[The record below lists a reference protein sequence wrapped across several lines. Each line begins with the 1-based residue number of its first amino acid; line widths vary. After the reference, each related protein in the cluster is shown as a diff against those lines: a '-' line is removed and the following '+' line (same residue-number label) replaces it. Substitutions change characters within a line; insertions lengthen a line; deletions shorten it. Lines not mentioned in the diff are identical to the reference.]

1 MLCFLSC
8 LDCRN
13 TIASVKGINVDVN
26 TKNIL
31 RNSNDSNSI
40 SISKFVDIMP
50 TISANTGYI
59 KTFNNGIASFSTSIT
74 GYYDIPFKFDLP
86 SCADSYYGYF
96 AIESQF
102 QVDMD
107 DVFSNMD
114 DGFFS
119 FGQPSVIG
127 LLPSSVG
134 AVSSL
139 VSDKFHFPT
148 DGTFFAPSLYTTLTL
163 HGLPASGDCVVGY
176 TVRVPFSITFVS
188 RSANSVS
195 LENKFYQQLLSTS
208 LRVFHGYNNVETYPV
223 PLIGDIE
230 SIKNYMPMFQDHFG
244 KMRENQKQ
252 QLEKA
257 EEQLNEQK
265 KQGEEKRGFF
275 KTIVDWVTGFPDM
288 LVGIVIPNNDVI
300 PIFLN
305 DMTEFLNEHLGFVMF
320 PFDLFG
326 KFLDVFYTS
335 SDDTSLTFP
344 GFSIMGHTVWE
355 SQEFDLASVF
365 YHMGFAGDTLQDA
378 IYFIFS
384 VIMVGAFVN
393 LCYKK
398 FSSVV
403 KGSEAD

>member
-1 MLCFLSC
+1 MTC
-8 LDCRN
+8 
-13 TIASVKGINVDVN
+13 
-26 TKNIL
+26 
-31 RNSNDSNSI
+31 
-40 SISKFVDIMP
+40 
-50 TISANTGYI
+50 
-59 KTFNNGIASFSTSIT
+59 
-74 GYYDIPFKFDLP
+74 
-86 SCADSYYGYF
+86 
-96 AIESQF
+96 
-102 QVDMD
+102 
-107 DVFSNMD
+107 
-114 DGFFS
+114 
-119 FGQPSVIG
+119 
-127 LLPSSVG
+127 
-134 AVSSL
+134 
-139 VSDKFHFPT
+139 
-148 DGTFFAPSLYTTLTL
+148 
-163 HGLPASGDCVVGY
+163 
-176 TVRVPFSITFVS
+176 PFSVTFVS

-223 PLIGDIE
+223 PLIGDVE

-320 PFDLFG
+320 PFNLFG

-365 YHMGFAGDTLQDA
+365 YHMGSAGDTLQDA
-378 IYFIFS
+378 IHFIFS
-384 VIMVGAFVN
+384 VIMIGAFVN